1 VKFPLTTAYNYKLGL
16 WKSRK
21 NDTAPALK
29 LLFMNM
35 AYPEMQ
41 VLAQTRLAITSGP
54 SMPCRETICINFLYD
69 ARLYL
74 TFFSIALMSDAL
86 VFINL
91 QFSSIIQHSFMM
103 EIKCSN

>member
-1 VKFPLTTAYNYKLGL
+1 VKFPLTTACKYKLGL

-54 SMPCRETICINFLYD
+54 SMPCRETSCIDFLYD
-69 ARLYL
+69 ACLYL
-74 TFFSIALMSDAL
+74 TFLFNRFN
-86 VFINL
+86 V
-91 QFSSIIQHSFMM
+91 
-103 EIKCSN
+103 